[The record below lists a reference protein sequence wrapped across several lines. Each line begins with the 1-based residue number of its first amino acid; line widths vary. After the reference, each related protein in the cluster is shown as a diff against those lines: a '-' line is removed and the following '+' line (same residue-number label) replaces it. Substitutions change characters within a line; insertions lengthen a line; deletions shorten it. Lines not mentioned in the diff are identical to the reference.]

1 MIVNHWQ
8 STLADADIR
17 TREQLMTSQPTG
29 LVTIGVVVVLATLAA
44 SCGREAARCH
54 THRVTGGEVTECR

>member
-1 MIVNHWQ
+1 
-8 STLADADIR
+8 
-17 TREQLMTSQPTG
+17 MTSQPTG